1 MVNTDNIRSN
11 CVYIPFNFSSMN
23 IYLHNF
29 LVLGL
34 EYKIPLFILNISIL
48 ANLQQTFYNP
58 NTNETLFE
66 PFLGVTQL
74 VLLTITLNIN
84 IKQN

>member
-1 MVNTDNIRSN
+1 
-11 CVYIPFNFSSMN
+11 MN

-34 EYKIPLFILNISIL
+34 EYKIPLFILNLSIL
-48 ANLQQTFYNP
+48 ANLQQFFYNP

-66 PFLGVTQL
+66 HFLGVIQL
-74 VLLTITLNIN
+74 VLLILTPNIN

>member
-1 MVNTDNIRSN
+1 
-11 CVYIPFNFSSMN
+11 MN

-34 EYKIPLFILNISIL
+34 EYKIPLFILNLSIL
-48 ANLQQTFYNP
+48 ANLQQFFYNP

-66 PFLGVTQL
+66 HFLGVIQL
-74 VLLTITLNIN
+74 VLLIVTPNIN